1 MLLIIL
7 EQISHSEA
15 EKIKRFFALLRMT
28 NKPKNLIYGVR
39 MPEDL
44 IEKKSSFDLT
54 SRSAFSREDE
64 VFTSRS
70 YAALLAKNIIPY
82 SHRKIADNYVIIKR
96 VFKFQAVMPRISNAE
111 KALLAK
117 YDFNTLEYTT
127 VKQMYEELELLQK
140 WAVTGDEKLKKD
152 ADMILEIRTK
162 ELKYI
167 VATSYASIS
176 NEIYKGYLALENY
189 FIEISKYND

>member
-1 MLLIIL
+1 
-7 EQISHSEA
+7 
-15 EKIKRFFALLRMT
+15 
-28 NKPKNLIYGVR
+28 

-44 IEKKSSFDLT
+44 IEKKSNFDLT
-54 SRSAFSREDE
+54 SRSAFSNNEE

-70 YAALLAKNIIPY
+70 YAALLAKNTIPY
-82 SHRKIADNYVIIKR
+82 SHRKIANNYVIIKK
-96 VFKFQAVMPRISNAE
+96 VFKFQAVMSRISNVE

-117 YDFNTLEYTT
+117 YDFNTLEFTT
-127 VKQMYEELELLQK
+127 VKQMYEELTLLQR
-140 WAVTGDEKLKKD
+140 WSMSADENLKNDSD
-152 ADMILEIRTK
+152 AILDIRAK

>member
-1 MLLIIL
+1 
-7 EQISHSEA
+7 
-15 EKIKRFFALLRMT
+15 
-28 NKPKNLIYGVR
+28 

-44 IEKKSSFDLT
+44 IEKKSNFDLT
-54 SRSAFSREDE
+54 SRSAFSNNEE

-70 YAALLAKNIIPY
+70 YAALLAKNTIPY
-82 SHRKIADNYVIIKR
+82 FHKKVANNYIIIKK
-96 VFKFQAVMPRISNAE
+96 VFKFQAVMPRISNVE

-127 VKQMYEELELLQK
+127 VKQMYEELALLQK
-140 WAVTGDEKLKKD
+140 WSMSQDEELKKD
-152 ADMILEIRTK
+152 SDAILEIRTK
-162 ELKYI
+162 ELKFI
-167 VATSYASIS
+167 VATSYANIS

>member
-1 MLLIIL
+1 
-7 EQISHSEA
+7 
-15 EKIKRFFALLRMT
+15 
-28 NKPKNLIYGVR
+28 

-44 IEKKSSFDLT
+44 IEKKSNFDLT
-54 SRSAFSREDE
+54 SRSAFSREEE

-96 VFKFQAVMPRISNAE
+96 VFKFQAVMPRITNAE
-111 KALLAK
+111 RKLLAK

-127 VKQMYEELELLQK
+127 VKQMYEELALLQK
-140 WAVTGDEKLKKD
+140 WAVSADESLKKD
-152 ADMILEIRTK
+152 SDMILEIRTK
-162 ELKYI
+162 ELKFI
-167 VATSYASIS
+167 VAASYANIS
-176 NEIYKGYLALENY
+176 NELYKGYLALENY

>member
-1 MLLIIL
+1 
-7 EQISHSEA
+7 
-15 EKIKRFFALLRMT
+15 
-28 NKPKNLIYGVR
+28 

-44 IEKKSSFDLT
+44 IEKKSNFDLT
-54 SRSAFSREDE
+54 SRSAFSNNEE

-70 YAALLAKNIIPY
+70 YAALLAKNTIPY
-82 SHRKIADNYVIIKR
+82 FHKKVADNYIIIKK
-96 VFKFQAVMPRISNAE
+96 VFKFQAVMPRISNVE

-127 VKQMYEELELLQK
+127 VKQMYEELALLQK
-140 WAVTGDEKLKKD
+140 WSMSADEKLKKD
-152 ADMILEIRTK
+152 SDAILEIRTR

-167 VATSYASIS
+167 VATSYANIS

-189 FIEISKYND
+189 FLEISKYNG

>member
-1 MLLIIL
+1 M
-7 EQISHSEA
+7 
-15 EKIKRFFALLRMT
+15 
-28 NKPKNLIYGVR
+28 
-39 MPEDL
+39 
-44 IEKKSSFDLT
+44 T

-96 VFKFQAVMPRISNAE
+96 VFKFQSLMSRISNAE

-140 WAVTGDEKLKKD
+140 WSVTGDEKLKND
-152 ADMILEIRTK
+152 ADAILEIRTK

>member
-1 MLLIIL
+1 
-7 EQISHSEA
+7 
-15 EKIKRFFALLRMT
+15 
-28 NKPKNLIYGVR
+28 

-70 YAALLAKNIIPY
+70 YVALLAKNIIPY

-96 VFKFQAVMPRISNAE
+96 VFKFQAVMSRISNAE

-140 WAVTGDEKLKKD
+140 WSVTGDEKLKND
-152 ADMILEIRTK
+152 ADAILEIRTK